1 MTWQFLLL
9 AVLDWNEHSQDKHRH
24 HVNNLT
30 PEDTLQKLGHLHRCS
45 PDSSYTRYTMNKF
58 KRIINPLKWSSVL
71 LLTAVM
77 AACGNDGDGS
87 SAPIA
92 GASTGVDLRTA
103 GDFVILAK
111 TGITTVPDSAI
122 TGNIGASPVTAAA
135 MDTITCPQMLTG
147 SIYGADAAYTGDGV
161 KPCFKG
167 TAPDTTVVA
176 NAILDM
182 GTAYTD
188 AAGRTLPDFT
198 ELYAGD
204 ISGQTLVPGLYKWGT
219 SVAIYTDVTL
229 AGSAGDIWIFQIA
242 GDLTQA
248 AATSVTLT
256 GGAVAG
262 NVFWQVGGGAGAA
275 IGSAAHFEGTI
286 LAEKAITVGNTTTV
300 IGNLYSQ
307 TAVTLDQNT
316 VTQP

>member
-1 MTWQFLLL
+1 
-9 AVLDWNEHSQDKHRH
+9 
-24 HVNNLT
+24 
-30 PEDTLQKLGHLHRCS
+30 
-45 PDSSYTRYTMNKF
+45 MNKF

>member
-1 MTWQFLLL
+1 
-9 AVLDWNEHSQDKHRH
+9 
-24 HVNNLT
+24 
-30 PEDTLQKLGHLHRCS
+30 
-45 PDSSYTRYTMNKF
+45 MNKI
-58 KRIINPLKWSSVL
+58 KRVINPLKWYSVL
-71 LLTAVM
+71 LLAAFM
-77 AACGNDGDGS
+77 AGCSSSGS
-87 SAPIA
+87 SGTAPIA
-92 GASTGVDLRTA
+92 GASTGVDLRSA
-103 GDFVILAK
+103 GDFVILSK

-122 TGNIGASPVTAAA
+122 TGNIGSSPITAAE

-147 SIYGADAAYTGDGV
+147 SIYGADAAYTGNGD
-161 KPCFKG
+161 KTCFKG
-167 TAPDTTVVA
+167 TAPDNTVVA

-219 SVAIYTDVTL
+219 SVDIYTTVTL
-229 AGSAGDIWIFQIA
+229 AGSASDIWIFQIA

-256 GGAVAG
+256 GGAVAR
-262 NVFWQVGGGAGAA
+262 NVFWQVGGSAGAA

-286 LAEKAITVGNTTTV
+286 LAAKKITVGNATTV

-316 VTQP
+316 VSQQ